1 MIVYTFISIDK
12 IRQLKKKKKKKKKE
26 TCDLIMSVDVY
37 LIAIFQR
44 VNKISLI

>member
-12 IRQLKKKKKKKKKE
+12 IRQLKKKKKKKKE